1 MLGLALTLPLENSSC
16 LLSLKWHFLLN
27 GKGWCVHDCGWNS
40 RQRCQT
46 NLVSLA
52 KGALR
57 LLLSLGTAV
66 PVSDCRVG
74 SPPNVH
80 NCKKPTRLQSC
91 CWHATDLSQ
100 SQLCAAL
107 CLHQLWALL
116 LWDGHPQTAGMCS
129 SRDCFVW
136 AQCSWQLWTATS
148 YLYSRLFVFFYTFI
162 GMEMFVIDD
171 AVKCFINGTMKLYN
185 PLQLGGLPIV
195 CLQEMLIANCRCD
208 FWLSRILSIM
218 CLHSHVS
225 SFFSPLFSSVII
237 MDFFI
242 RSHFVPRALKLNDIY
257 AF

>member
-1 MLGLALTLPLENSSC
+1 MAVPQLHWDNGQKDRAHSAAPPNSPVVLLGSGGSVALAERFAVSLLSGRGTGWLGSRSSGWISRSTSANGVCFSLSLWRPVGKCLCRQNAWLALTSPLENSSC

-40 RQRCQT
+40 RYLCQT

-52 KGALR
+52 KGALG

-91 CWHATDLSQ
+91 CWHVTDLSQ

-148 YLYSRLFVFFYTFI
+148 YLFSRLFVFFI
-162 GMEMFVIDD
+162 
-171 AVKCFINGTMKLYN
+171 
-185 PLQLGGLPIV
+185 PL
-195 CLQEMLIANCRCD
+195 
-208 FWLSRILSIM
+208 
-218 CLHSHVS
+218 
-225 SFFSPLFSSVII
+225 
-237 MDFFI
+237 
-242 RSHFVPRALKLNDIY
+242 
-257 AF
+257 